1 MLTPKYITIKLSEK
15 NLRKYNKNHS
25 LFRVLFSINYN
36 NYYDRYNAIIFY
48 FIITSCLK
56 ILINNSSKK
65 NNCEELIIS
74 N

>member
-25 LFRVLFSINYN
+25 LFRVPFSINYN
-36 NYYDRYNAIIFY
+36 SYYDRYIAIIFY